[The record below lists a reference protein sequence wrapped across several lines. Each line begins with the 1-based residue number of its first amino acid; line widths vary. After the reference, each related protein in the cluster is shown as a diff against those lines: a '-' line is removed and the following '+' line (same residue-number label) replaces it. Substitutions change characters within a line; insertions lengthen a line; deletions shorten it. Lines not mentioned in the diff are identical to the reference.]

1 MNVTES
7 KAKSN
12 AYVCP
17 QVELLQMEYEA
28 MITASPG
35 AGAGGGGFNP
45 GGGGT
50 IGGGERP
57 PMPEKPDFL
66 GDEEEEL

>member
-35 AGAGGGGFNP
+35 VGGDLDPGEPIGAP
-45 GGGGT
+45 HQ
-50 IGGGERP
+50 
-57 PMPEKPDFL
+57 
-66 GDEEEEL
+66 